1 MKKWF
6 LIVCAL
12 VLASCGKSLSG
23 TYVMTGGGGF
33 GDSSLTFKS
42 GGKVVQAALGV
53 EIEMSYVIEDEKVKL
68 IGPAGAAIVM
78 QVLPDGNLQGP
89 MGMKYVKQK

>member
-53 EIEMSYVIEDEKVKL
+53 EIEMSYVIEDEKVQGYLLAHKHPVST
-68 IGPAGAAIVM
+68 GRSCQEQG
-78 QVLPDGNLQGP
+78 GNNHS
-89 MGMKYVKQK
+89 

>member
-12 VLASCGKSLSG
+12 LLASCGKSLSG
-23 TYVMTGGGGF
+23 TYVMSGGGGL
-33 GDSSLTFKS
+33 GDSTLTFKS
-42 GGKVVQAALGV
+42 GGKVVQAAFGV

-68 IGPAGAAIVM
+68 VGPAGAAMVM
-78 QVLPDGNLQGP
+78 KTLPDGSLQGP
-89 MGMKYVKQK
+89 MGMRYVKQE